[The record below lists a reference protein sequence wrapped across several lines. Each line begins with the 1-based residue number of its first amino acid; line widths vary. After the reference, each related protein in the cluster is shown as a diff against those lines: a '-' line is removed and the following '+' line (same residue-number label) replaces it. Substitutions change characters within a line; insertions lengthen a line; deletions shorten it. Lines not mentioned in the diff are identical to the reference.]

1 MGVLLHLGPQ
11 GAHGELIVVRDLDRL
26 DVGLL
31 HELLLACEDLPEEI
45 FGDDGLVGQVVL
57 DYREMSQRSARDLR
71 CWSR

>member
-31 HELLLACEDLPEEI
+31 HELLLAREHLLEEI
-45 FGDDGLVGQVVL
+45 FGHHGLIRQIVL
-57 DYREMSQRSARDLR
+57 D
-71 CWSR
+71 